1 MQQTERSTSG
11 SFPVLGADGA
21 EREAFECRIRELER
35 ENQTKAEFLALVS
48 HELRTPLNSI
58 IGYTELLLS
67 GIPVQLPENARHHVE
82 RIRSSTMH
90 QVKLVNEIIRY
101 AKFESSASRSKR
113 EPFPLQ
119 PLVDDVVSL
128 TIPAAEQKGLQLHV
142 QQVQSLIVYT
152 DETRVR
158 QILLNLV
165 WNAIK
170 FTNSGMIEVSVKA
183 SKDCFTVSV
192 SDSGIG
198 IPADMIDR
206 VFEPFWRAERTAGLE
221 DGAGLGLTVSRTLA
235 RSLGGDLTVT
245 SQVGTGSVFTLLVH
259 CRIHIHTDGHSAGRV
274 DSQANEFGDGD
285 GVSGN

>member
-1 MQQTERSTSG
+1 MQQTERATSE
-11 SFPVLGADGA
+11 SFPVLGADGI
-21 EREAFECRIRELER
+21 ERAALERRIRELEQ

-67 GIPVQLPENARHHVE
+67 GIPVQLPENVRYHVE

-101 AKFESSASRSKR
+101 AKLESSARGNKKELFS
-113 EPFPLQ
+113 LQ
-119 PLVDDVVSL
+119 SLVDDVVSL
-128 TIPAAEQKGLQLHV
+128 TIPAAVQKGLQLRV
-142 QQVQSLIVYT
+142 QQIQSLTVHS

-170 FTNSGMIEVSVKA
+170 FTNAGTIEVLVTSNE
-183 SKDCFTVSV
+183 DYFTLAV
-192 SDSGIG
+192 SDTGIG
-198 IPADMIDR
+198 IPAELVDR
-206 VFEPFWRAERTAGLE
+206 VFEPFWRAEKVDGLE

-245 SQVGTGSVFTLLVH
+245 SKVGAGSAFTLVVPCCIEH
-259 CRIHIHTDGHSAGRV
+259 VPTDGSSGLAMSRDRALGAGGP
-274 DSQANEFGDGD
+274 SNE
-285 GVSGN
+285 N